1 MATIKFTFIVKALFS
16 LSVVFS
22 CFSQQ
27 VIGADTPTVQ
37 PDLPKV
43 RSVELYDK
51 QLAVISEG
59 DFVHPRFSPDGTQL
73 IYADVLVRDGVE
85 GTSVYLM
92 DLKSK
97 SVRTLLGAED
107 ADKYSVYK
115 VFVTNIQ
122 WLDNTRVEV
131 MLSDGDVGTT
141 EMIFKV
147 TDDAI
152 THLSTRELDT
162 EVLIDTPAELVSLR
176 DKILAAFTGWDA
188 DVLNDALLHN
198 PIAVPGRGMILQ
210 KNYAG
215 HDQDVWFLDIV
226 NKQQHRLLEM
236 SEQDNLALG
245 GGVVVGDEVL
255 FAVTHGSQTFIYR
268 YASKTPPRVLAKFAN
283 QQWRPF
289 IEVRFVSSTEALFIL
304 KLHESYEQGHN
315 PVLYFSRQTG
325 LVEVSDCA
333 NCYDF
338 DAAKQGQLAVFSRWV
353 SGRRQLQVME
363 RIKH

>member
-122 WLDNTRVEV
+122 WLDNTRVAL

-141 EMIFKV
+141 EMILKV

-198 PIAVPGRGMILQ
+198 PTASRGTTGSSERRSTDAGRTEANRTPMT
-210 KNYAG
+210 A
-215 HDQDVWFLDIV
+215 
-226 NKQQHRLLEM
+226 
-236 SEQDNLALG
+236 SEQPSPMWPP
-245 GGVVVGDEVL
+245 
-255 FAVTHGSQTFIYR
+255 SQR
-268 YASKTPPRVLAKFAN
+268 RVP
-283 QQWRPF
+283 Q
-289 IEVRFVSSTEALFIL
+289 
-304 KLHESYEQGHN
+304 
-315 PVLYFSRQTG
+315 
-325 LVEVSDCA
+325 
-333 NCYDF
+333 
-338 DAAKQGQLAVFSRWV
+338 
-353 SGRRQLQVME
+353 
-363 RIKH
+363 